1 MSNIAKLEETTEHN
15 LVRAKL
21 ERQSILRE
29 AFAGRLVPQDPQD
42 EPASELLERI
52 REERKRREEDERTTK
67 ASRKGERMNKA
78 KTRKSVSVA
87 EGQVGLYEKLV
98 EAGVPLEP
106 QELFRRVGLEKEE
119 QVQPEER
126 FYQELDVDERD
137 GLIHVEKTPDKVLL
151 SAIPQDEAESVDDED
166 ASDTEDEITAEVDR
180 PSLWDE

>member
-1 MSNIAKLEETTEHN
+1 
-15 LVRAKL
+15 
-21 ERQSILRE
+21 
-29 AFAGRLVPQDPQD
+29 
-42 EPASELLERI
+42 
-52 REERKRREEDERTTK
+52 
-67 ASRKGERMNKA
+67 MNKA